1 MTDKPAPKRVRS
13 RARPKALRTP
23 EQIAEEQAFVEA
35 GGVVVGSPDEARR
48 VTGLDV
54 ATPGEVGACVATAI
68 PAPAPV
74 LTAADLRAELDSL
87 SATRTQVAGA
97 ITATAEQHARLTS
110 DLTRVDGAL
119 QIVGQLIERLEAKAT

>member
-13 RARPKALRTP
+13 RVPKGEPVTEALSLKIDSSDLQR
-23 EQIAEEQAFVEA
+23 VL
-35 GGVVVGSPDEARR
+35 DEARSD
-48 VTGLDV
+48 LADSF
-54 ATPGEVGACVATAI
+54 P
-68 PAPAPV
+68 PS

-87 SATRTQVAGA
+87 STTRTQVVGA